1 MTGTNETS
9 STGGG
14 WKARL
19 VKGLRAVKRVLRL
32 PLRLD
37 HYVEGAEPARIA
49 FAEQQRQY
57 QALRGA
63 NTALERLVA
72 ELLPRLQQDV
82 RAGRE
87 DVGRLA
93 DVALPE
99 LRSAAAESREEVRRL
114 KHRYAE
120 YYGALVEQ
128 MREQNR
134 RLDRLTERQEQLF
147 RLLTPPDV
155 LPLDREPSQ
164 LPQAG

>member
-1 MTGTNETS
+1 MAGTNEAS
-9 STGGG
+9 STRGG

-19 VKGLRAVKRVLRL
+19 GKGLRAVRRVLCL

-37 HYVEGAEPARIA
+37 RFIEGAEPVHVAA
-49 FAEQQRQY
+49 AEQQRQY
-57 QALRGA
+57 QALREA
-63 NTALERLVA
+63 NTALQRLVA

-87 DVGRLA
+87 DVARLA
-93 DVALPE
+93 DVALPD
-99 LRSAAAESREEVRRL
+99 LRCAAAESREEVRRL

-128 MREQNR
+128 LREQNR
-134 RLDRLTERQEQLF
+134 RLDRLAERQEQLF